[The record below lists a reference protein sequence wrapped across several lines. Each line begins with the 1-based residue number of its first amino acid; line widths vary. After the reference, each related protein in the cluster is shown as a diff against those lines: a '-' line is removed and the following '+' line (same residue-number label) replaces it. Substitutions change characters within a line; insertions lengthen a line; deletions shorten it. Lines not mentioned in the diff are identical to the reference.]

1 MTAVFEELANLD
13 RLIHEPAR
21 LAILTALSA
30 VARAD
35 FIFLKRLT
43 GLTVGNLSSH
53 IAKLA
58 EAGLITIE
66 KQFIHNRPNTL
77 IEITP
82 LGRNAIEKHWQQLDS
97 LHRRVQTWSPDQ

>member
-1 MTAVFEELANLD
+1 MSDLFEEMAGLD

-21 LAILTALSA
+21 LALLTVLAS

-35 FIFLKRLT
+35 FVSLKRLT

-58 EAGLITIE
+58 EAGLVVVD
-66 KQFIHNRPNTL
+66 KQFVHNRPNTL
-77 IEITP
+77 VELTP
-82 LGRNAIEKHWQQLDS
+82 LGRQAIAHHWQQLDS
-97 LHRRVQTWSPDQ
+97 LRRRADSWTPD